1 MKIIIVLVATAIA
14 APASAQS
21 HVYGNGDLGKPL
33 AAETRLSPEEAV
45 RVLRGSHSIVDL
57 TDYRSPGRGPTI
69 VVMGESTTPWDW
81 PPNAFEPTRPL
92 SNAFDSNL
100 YAPLGYGYTPYYG
113 TSGYGYTPYGTSYS
127 SGRLMRPG
135 HARATTARTDHV
147 AQVPPPAVAPRHIVT
162 STQPAG
168 RRR

>member
-14 APASAQS
+14 APSSAQS
-21 HVYGNGDLGKPL
+21 HVYGNADLGKPV

-57 TDYRSPGRGPTI
+57 TDYRSPGRGATI

-92 SNAFDSNL
+92 SNPFDYNL
-100 YAPLGYGYTPYYG
+100 NAPLGYGYTPYYG
-113 TSGYGYTPYGTSYS
+113 TSYS
-127 SGRLMRPG
+127 SGRLMRQG
-135 HARATTARTDHV
+135 HARATTARTDRV
-147 AQVPPPAVAPRHIVT
+147 AQVPPPPPAAIPPRHIVT
-162 STQPAG
+162 SAQPAG

>member
-1 MKIIIVLVATAIA
+1 MKIIIVLVATVIA

-21 HVYGNGDLGKPL
+21 HVYGNADLGKPL
-33 AAETRLSPEEAV
+33 ASETRLSPEEAV
-45 RVLRGSHSIVDL
+45 RVLRSSHSIVDL

-81 PPNAFEPTRPL
+81 PANAFEPTRPL
-92 SNAFDSNL
+92 SNAFDYNL
-100 YAPLGYGYTPYYG
+100 YAPLGYGYPPY
-113 TSGYGYTPYGTSYS
+113 YGTSYS
-127 SGRLMRPG
+127 SSRLMHRG

-147 AQVPPPAVAPRHIVT
+147 AQVPPPPPAIAPRHIVM
-162 STQPAG
+162 STQSAG